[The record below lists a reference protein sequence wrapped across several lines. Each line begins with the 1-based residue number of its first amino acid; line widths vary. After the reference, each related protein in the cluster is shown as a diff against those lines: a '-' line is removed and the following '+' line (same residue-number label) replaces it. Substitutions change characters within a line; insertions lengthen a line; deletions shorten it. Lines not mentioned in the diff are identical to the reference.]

1 MQKAFLSLSPLL
13 FDSYD
18 SDLRESAIVAGLTPA
33 TTFLIRMQA
42 INEIERSAY
51 TEAIVLKTQE
61 EAPTEAPSNVQVQT
75 GGESELIVTWQVSV
89 VSIDALMEERS
100 IWNRGYWSK
109 KITC

>member
-1 MQKAFLSLSPLL
+1 LFAFR
-13 FDSYD
+13 DSYD

-75 GGESELIVTWQVSV
+75 GGESELIVTWQVSAA
-89 VSIDALMEERS
+89 SIKTLRK
-100 IWNRGYWSK
+100 N
-109 KITC
+109 

>member
-1 MQKAFLSLSPLL
+1 M

-89 VSIDALMEERS
+89 VSIDAPVEGRS

>member
-1 MQKAFLSLSPLL
+1 LFAFR
-13 FDSYD
+13 DSYD

-89 VSIDALMEERS
+89 ASIKTL
-100 IWNRGYWSK
+100 K
-109 KITC
+109 KTDLLSPKNKFLIGFDMM